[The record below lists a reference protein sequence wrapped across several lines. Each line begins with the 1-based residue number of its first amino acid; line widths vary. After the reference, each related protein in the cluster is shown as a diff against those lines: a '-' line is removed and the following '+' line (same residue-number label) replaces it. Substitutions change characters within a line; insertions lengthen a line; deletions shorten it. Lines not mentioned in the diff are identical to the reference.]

1 MFWGPGGVGKRLAA
15 LEMAKAVNCAKGTGD
30 ACDTC
35 LSCRKVASGNH
46 PDVKIVAPVKK
57 SRIINVETIEGVN
70 EFAALRAYESKWR
83 VFVILDADRMG
94 LEAQNHFLKTL
105 EEPPGA
111 SLFLLVT
118 EYPRRLL
125 PTIRS
130 RCQMLRFGALRPET
144 VVDLLQ
150 AQRDLPLEVA
160 RSVAAV
166 AQGQMSRALDLVDS
180 EKRDIVIEIARRLSE
195 NDDPMALAEEFS
207 KGLEARREQLAAAVK
222 AETDTEASE
231 DASRDDKKRLK
242 EEQLALVDELSRREI
257 LDYLYLFETWYRD
270 ELVFQAAGNDH
281 QILNQDHAA
290 RIRQAKPSDAGKK
303 IRAVE
308 QARVYLERFIN
319 EERVFRDLFFSLA
332 E

>member
-1 MFWGPGGVGKRLAA
+1 MTA
-15 LEMAKAVNCAKGTGD
+15 LEMAKAVNCVQGNGD

-46 PDVKIVAPVKK
+46 PDVKIIAPVRK
-57 SRIINVETIEGVN
+57 SRIIDVEAIEGIN

-83 VFVILDADRMG
+83 VFVVLDADRMG
-94 LEAQNHFLKTL
+94 LPAQNHFLKTL
-105 EEPPGA
+105 EEPPGQ
-111 SLFLLVT
+111 SLFLLVS

-130 RCQMLRFGALRPET
+130 RCQMVRFGALRPET

-150 AQRDLPLEVA
+150 TQRDLPLEVA
-160 RSVAAV
+160 QSVAAV

-180 EKRDIVIEIARRLSE
+180 EKRDIVIEVARRLSQ

-207 KGLEARREQLAAAVK
+207 KSLDSRREQLAAAVK
-222 AETDTEASE
+222 LDSESEASE
-231 DASRDDKKRLK
+231 EASREDKKRLK
-242 EEQLALVDELSRREI
+242 EEQLALVDELSRRDI
-257 LDYLYLFETWYRD
+257 MDYLYLFETWYRD
-270 ELVFQAAGNDH
+270 QWVFQVTGADTR
-281 QILNQDHAA
+281 IMNQDHAA
-290 RIRQAKPSDAGKK
+290 QIRQTKPSDAGKK
-303 IRAVE
+303 IRAIE